1 MEHASAKFYDDIHNT
16 LKVPCQKFT
25 MISFASS
32 IMKNIVVCP
41 VLSGFAAKL
50 IGSIALGSAS
60 IACYLLNS
68 MGLILQ

>member
-41 VLSGFAAKL
+41 VLSGFTVKL
-50 IGSIALGSAS
+50 IGSIAFGSAS